1 MMAAETLASEVG
13 VLAACE
19 ALNVSR
25 ATLYRR
31 RLSRAPQARPRP
43 ARSLSTL
50 ERRSVLET
58 LNADAYADL
67 APAQVHAKLLDG
79 GIYLA
84 SPRTM
89 YRILAAEDQVRE
101 RRNLRRHPHHAK
113 PELVAT
119 APNQVWSWDI
129 TKLLT
134 VSKGCYL
141 FLYVLVDIFSR
152 YVVGWLL
159 AEHEN
164 SRLAQRLID
173 ESCAKQN
180 IKPGQ
185 LTLHADR
192 GSPMIAKTTA
202 QLLAELGIE
211 PSHSRPRVS
220 NDNPFSEAQFKTL
233 KYRPE
238 FPRRFESFRHADS
251 VCQAL
256 LTWYNTE
263 HQHSGI
269 AFLTPEDVHYGRAAE
284 ILAQRQR
291 VLDDAYARNPERFP
305 RPPLVATLPAAV
317 RINPPGT
324 ELVVTPNAQ

>member
-1 MMAAETLASEVG
+1 MSAAETLASEVG

-25 ATLYRR
+25 ATLYRHR
-31 RLSRAPQARPRP
+31 RTRAPRARPHP
-43 ARSLSTL
+43 SRSLNPL
-50 ERRSVLET
+50 ERQAVLET

-67 APAQVHAKLLDG
+67 APAQVHAKLLDA

-89 YRILAAEDQVRE
+89 YRILANEDQVRE
-101 RRNLRRHPHHAK
+101 RRNLRRHPHHVK

-134 VSKGCYL
+134 VARGSYL
-141 FLYVLVDIFSR
+141 FLYVIVDIFSR
-152 YVVGWLL
+152 YIVGWLL

-164 SRLAQRLID
+164 ARLAQRLID
-173 ESCAKQN
+173 ESCAKQG
-180 IKPGQ
+180 IKPG
-185 LTLHADR
+185 
-192 GSPMIAKTTA
+192 
-202 QLLAELGIE
+202 
-211 PSHSRPRVS
+211 RPRVS
-220 NDNPFSEAQFKTL
+220 NDNPYSEAQFKTL

-238 FPRRFESFRHADS
+238 FPRRFESFLHAKA
-251 VCQAL
+251 VCEAL
-256 LTWYNTE
+256 LTWYNTQ

-269 AFLTPEDVHYGRAAE
+269 AFLTPGDVHHGRATE
-284 ILAQRQR
+284 ILAQRQS
-291 VLDDAYARNPERFP
+291 VLDEAYARNPERFP
-305 RPPLVATLPAAV
+305 RPPRVTTLPAAV

-324 ELVVTPNAQ
+324 ELVVNPHAH